1 MRQHHFSLKSIKVST
16 RIFLSLIFM
25 GLLTSVL
32 GAYCVSVLRAVYTDT
47 ATQQKMTTYLIGI
60 IVICM
65 AVAVFLGIML
75 SRDIRKPLRNVSKHL
90 GAIASGTE
98 VSILE
103 TDQYNS
109 EFTSIVLS
117 LNEVQHSLKLMLSD
131 ANMLV
136 EASLNGDLTAR
147 ADIEKHKGG
156 YKDIIKGINKTL
168 DAVIEPVMESKTV
181 LKAISEGYL
190 NQSVQGDYK
199 GDHAIIKQALNDTI
213 GILKNYI
220 DELTQNLNQIANGIL
235 TGGITA
241 EYKGDFIAL
250 KQSINGII
258 ASLSNTISEING
270 SAEQVA
276 NGTRQISDTSQ
287 AISQGTTEQ
296 ASSIE
301 ELSASVTHIAE
312 QTKQNAANANKAN
325 ELALS
330 AQADA
335 IAGNDY
341 MKEMQTAMRE
351 INESS
356 QSISKIIKVIDD
368 IAFQTNILALNAAV
382 EAARAGN
389 HGKGFAVVAEEV
401 RNLAARSADAAK
413 ETTGLIEGSIR
424 KVEAGTMIAD
434 QTAAALSGIVTSVER
449 AVEFVGQ
456 IALASNEQA
465 TGISQVDQGIEQ
477 LSQVVQTNSAT
488 AEETAAA
495 GQELS
500 SQAELL
506 KSMVTQFR
514 LHRAQESVET
524 PKKKPALHQEYGE
537 VKIDLSDK
545 EYGKY

>member
-168 DAVIEPVMESKTV
+168 DAVIEPVMEAKNV
-181 LKAISEGYL
+181 LKAVSEGYL
-190 NQSVQGDYK
+190 NQSIKGDYK
-199 GDHAIIKQALNDTI
+199 GDHAIIKQALNDTVS
-213 GILKNYI
+213 ILKNYI
-220 DELTQNLNQIANGIL
+220 DEITQNLNQIASGIL
-235 TGGITA
+235 TGGITT
-241 EYKGDFIAL
+241 EYKGNFIAL

-258 ASLSNTISEING
+258 ASLSNIITEING

-330 AQADA
+330 AQSDA

-382 EAARAGN
+382 EAARAGI

-424 KVEAGTMIAD
+424 KVAAGTMIAD
-434 QTAAALSGIVTSVER
+434 QTASALSGIVTSVEK
-449 AVEFVGQ
+449 AVGLVGQ

-506 KSMVTQFR
+506 KSLVAQFK
-514 LHRAQESVET
+514 LHNVQAREET
-524 PKKKPALHQEYGE
+524 PKKKPALSQEYGE